1 MLRRFF
7 AIGAAFALAFSLSF
21 YSFASTSDILSIGFP
36 LYGHTRVRQGGSQ
49 IYLSSN
55 GSVPISSDSS
65 LSLNGSGGTVIFDF
79 FPMDHFFFHE
89 TDINYIDIPVYEFH
103 SQFEDDLYL
112 YFHSPSDSGYQSVD
126 NPLCDFGAEVTYI
139 RETIDLGQW
148 SNIDCNSI
156 ESGQYVLEGTL
167 VFSSGAIGSVD
178 AWNSM
183 ISGLTVTVVDS
194 DGNSYP
200 IGMTSPVFDY
210 FTRGNNDFIN
220 FRLCLDIPYS
230 GVYQRLFFQLTSK
243 SSGGVPSLK
252 GFFVNTGSIKFQRAT
267 NTQSL
272 SILLGT
278 WFDKLIGTIKAN
290 SVSDDDN
297 AAQAEESADRE
308 AVSEAQS
315 QVSQIEVFESG
326 LNSSITESVSDIDF
340 TVPSSFGAALGAVGF
355 VFGGLFSDL
364 GGYQIV
370 ITIPLILGIM
380 LVLIGRGTLALGRII
395 SLNARAARRSD
406 KGGEA

>member
-1 MLRRFF
+1 MPKRLF
-7 AIGAAFALAFSLSF
+7 AIGAVFALAFSLSLS
-21 YSFASTSDILSIGFP
+21 SFASTSDILSIGFP

-79 FPMDHFFFHE
+79 FPMDHFFLHE
-89 TDINYIDIPVYEFH
+89 VDQNSIDIPYYLF
-103 SQFEDDLYL
+103 SFSSEDEPYL
-112 YFHSPSDSGYQSVD
+112 YFHNPTDSGYSRVD
-126 NPLCDFGAEVTYI
+126 NPVYGFNSDLRYST
-139 RETIDLGQW
+139 ETISFDQW
-148 SNIDCNSI
+148 SNIDCNVI

-178 AWNSM
+178 TWNSM
-183 ISGLTVTVVDS
+183 LSGLTATVVDS

-243 SSGGVPSLK
+243 SSGGIPSLK
-252 GFFVNTGSIKFQRAT
+252 GFFVNTGSIKFQSAT

-278 WFDKLIGTIKAN
+278 WFDKLIGTIKGN
-290 SVSDDDN
+290 SVADDDT
-297 AAQAEESADRE
+297 AAR
-308 AVSEAQS
+308 AVSDELTESNSQAQS
-315 QVSQIEVFESG
+315 KIEQIESFESN
-326 LNSSITESVSDIDF
+326 LNSDVSVTLSNIDL
-340 TVPSSFGAALGAVGF
+340 TVPNSFSAPLSFIGYVVTSVFNRLGN
-355 VFGGLFSDL
+355 
-364 GGYQIV
+364 YQVIV
-370 ITIPLILGIM
+370 IVPLILGI
-380 LVLIGRGTLALGRII
+380 VLLMIGRGLIALG
-395 SLNARAARRSD
+395 LRRLR
-406 KGGEA
+406 